1 MANYDV
7 VVIGAGFAGLACA
20 REIARRGLGVLVLE
34 RKPKA
39 GDRIH
44 TTGILVKE
52 AQDEWAAPAHLVRE
66 ITRVR
71 VYAPSLRS
79 AAVERAGYFFLA
91 TDTGGLLEWL
101 LQETRNWGVDIR
113 LGATFQGATQE
124 HGRWTVA
131 GANVDCRFLVGADGA
146 RSQVAKLLGLDRN
159 LRYLKGVE
167 YAYEPL
173 PDAELS
179 LHCFMDKHFAPGY
192 IGWVLPG
199 VGVTQV
205 GLACHS
211 GNTVDLPGF
220 IRRIDPLFGLSQRRI
235 LEKRGGIIPI
245 GGLLRNFYREGAM
258 LVGDAA
264 GMVSP
269 LTAGGI
275 HRAYLYGRLA
285 GQAISDHLLE
295 GGPQPGEAIRKRY
308 PRRRWQH
315 AARWTYDHLP
325 AGTMLDALLGMP
337 RLFRRVAG
345 KIFFDRMSWPK

>member
-1 MANYDV
+1 MNYDV

-20 REIARRGLGVLVLE
+20 RQLARRGLGVLVLE
-34 RKPKA
+34 RKPLP

-52 AQDEWAAPAHLVRE
+52 AQDEWAAPGHLVRE
-66 ITRVR
+66 ITQVR

-79 AAVERAGYFFLA
+79 AAVERTGYFFLA
-91 TDTGGLLEWL
+91 TDTAGLLKWL
-101 LQETRNWGVDIR
+101 AEETQNCGVEI
-113 LGATFQGATQE
+113 GFGESFQGATQKGGQWILE
-124 HGRWTVA
+124 GRNLKC
-131 GANVDCRFLVGADGA
+131 GFLVGADGA

-159 LRYLKGVE
+159 TRYLKGVE
-167 YAYEPL
+167 YALEPL
-173 PDAELS
+173 KHAELS
-179 LHCFMDKHFAPGY
+179 LHCFVDPEFAPGY

-199 VGVTQV
+199 VRVTQV

-211 GNTVDLPGF
+211 AHTADLPKF
-220 IRRIDPLFGLSQRRI
+220 IRRIDRLFGLSDSHI

-245 GGLLRNFYREGAM
+245 GGLLGNFYAEDMM

-285 GQAISDHLLE
+285 GVAIADHLLD
-295 GGPQPGEAIRKRY
+295 GGPHPGEVIRKRY
-308 PRRRWQH
+308 PRRTWQH

-325 AGTMLDALLGMP
+325 AGTMLEAALRMP
-337 RLFRRVAG
+337 RVFRRVAG
-345 KIFFDRMSWPK
+345 KIFFDRTRWPS

>member
-101 LQETRNWGVDIR
+101 LQETRDSGVDIR
-113 LGATFQGATQE
+113 LGEAFQGATQE
-124 HGRWTVA
+124 QGQWTVA
-131 GANVDCRFLVGADGA
+131 AANVDCRFLVGADGA

-205 GLACHS
+205 GLA
-211 GNTVDLPGF
+211 
-220 IRRIDPLFGLSQRRI
+220 
-235 LEKRGGIIPI
+235 
-245 GGLLRNFYREGAM
+245 
-258 LVGDAA
+258 
-264 GMVSP
+264 
-269 LTAGGI
+269 
-275 HRAYLYGRLA
+275 
-285 GQAISDHLLE
+285 
-295 GGPQPGEAIRKRY
+295 
-308 PRRRWQH
+308 
-315 AARWTYDHLP
+315 
-325 AGTMLDALLGMP
+325 
-337 RLFRRVAG
+337 
-345 KIFFDRMSWPK
+345 